1 MLAYRL
7 LYACSMLALCLLMGL
22 SWVSHGSLMGL
33 SWISLCEP
41 YLQGHEFAVIIT
53 CDHKDFCLSAIGQH
67 YDDNM
72 PLS

>member
-7 LYACSMLALCLLMGL
+7 LYACFMLA
-22 SWVSHGSLMGL
+22 HGSLMGL

-41 YLQGHEFAVIIT
+41 YLQDHEFAMIIT